1 MSRIPRWV
9 AAATVFNLALLAACG
24 DDDDSNETTDEDVEE
39 TTTTTEEEAA
49 EAAPSGD
56 VPSAELTAPGT
67 QLAIGES
74 ANIPV
79 GYSDEP
85 GVVAVTVDGIEAGS
99 ADDRATLGVEDDQ
112 PGDLFYLTMTVENV
126 GSPEDL
132 GSFMPGRTEMFALTS
147 DGEPATPVAK
157 FSAFAPCENEDPS
170 ELAIG
175 ETVTTC
181 EIFLAPSGSEVTSAA
196 FAAAYDDEPIVWS

>member
-1 MSRIPRWV
+1 MSRVPRWM

-24 DDDDSNETTDEDVEE
+24 DDDSDDTTDETVEE
-39 TTTTTEEEAA
+39 TTTTTEA
-49 EAAPSGD
+49 ETADAPSSGD

-74 ANIPV
+74 ATIPV

-85 GVVAVTVDGIEAGS
+85 GVVAVTVDSIAAGS
-99 ADDRATLGVEDDQ
+99 AEDRTTLGVEDDQ

-132 GSFMPGRTEMFALTS
+132 GSFMPGRTEMSALTS

-196 FAAAYDDEPIVWS
+196 FAAEYDDDPIVWS